1 MTTIIGVQ
9 YEDHCLFMADNQVT
23 LDGGRRY
30 KHPDMKKISKVGDY
44 LVAGS
49 GEVAP
54 CDIAQH
60 LWNPPAMSA
69 KDRKDTY
76 HFVIAKLMPSLR
88 KCLEDNG
95 YDFDE
100 GKSDGKSGE
109 SRFNLLIAAN
119 GQIFDIADDMSVCMS
134 DAGFY
139 GVGSGSPYALGA
151 LYGGVKPEKAMAV
164 AEKIDVNTSGPFQI
178 EQQYKK

>member
-60 LWNPPAMSA
+60 LWTPPAMTT
-69 KDRKDTY
+69 KDRKDTN
-76 HFVIAKLMPSLR
+76 R
-88 KCLEDNG
+88 KYPL
-95 YDFDE
+95 
-100 GKSDGKSGE
+100 DG
-109 SRFNLLIAAN
+109 
-119 GQIFDIADDMSVCMS
+119 
-134 DAGFY
+134 
-139 GVGSGSPYALGA
+139 
-151 LYGGVKPEKAMAV
+151 
-164 AEKIDVNTSGPFQI
+164 EKIYIYIFTFSHYSSMLTHILITYYSKFSLH
-178 EQQYKK
+178 

>member
-9 YEDHCLFMADNQVT
+9 YDDHCLFMADNQVT
-23 LDGGRRY
+23 LDGGRIY
-30 KHPDMKKISKVGDY
+30 KHPDMKKISKVGEY

-49 GEVAP
+49 GDVAP

-60 LWNPPAMSA
+60 LWNPPTMTA

-76 HFVIAKLMPSLR
+76 HFVISKLMPSLR
-88 KCLEDNG
+88 KCLTDNG
-95 YDFDE
+95 YDFNENKVD
-100 GKSDGKSGE
+100 GKSDGSG
-109 SRFNLLIAAN
+109 FNLLIAAN
-119 GQIFDIADDMSVCMS
+119 GQMFDIADDLSVCMS

-151 LYGGVKPEKAMAV
+151 LYAGVKPEKAMAV
-164 AEKIDVNTSGPFQI
+164 AEKIDANTSGPFQK
-178 EQQYKK
+178 EVQYKK

>member
-9 YEDHCLFMADNQVT
+9 YDDSCLLMADNQVT

-30 KHPDMKKISKVGDY
+30 KHPDMKKISKVGEY

-69 KDRKDTY
+69 KDRKNTY

-88 KCLEDNG
+88 KCLTDNG
-95 YDFDE
+95 FDFNE
-100 GKSDGKSGE
+100 GKEEGKSGE
-109 SRFNLLIAAN
+109 SRFNLLIAVN
-119 GQIFDIADDMSVCMS
+119 GQLFDVADDMSVCMS

-151 LYGGVKPEKAMAV
+151 LYAGVKPEKAMAV

-178 EQQYKK
+178 ERQLKK